1 VHPGLFLCC
10 SPQGRAACP
19 ESGCKLGVSQMY
31 GSHNKIHFRVFASVP
46 HKLKNKEPNY
56 ITHSLHGCT
65 HSLFLFTLL
74 LYSSFTPPLFLL
86 YSSITPLLLLLYSS
100 LIPPLLL
107 HYSSFTPPLLLHHSS
122 FTPPLLLHYSS
133 FTPPL
138 LLLYSSITPPL
149 LLLYTSGSAPKC
161 WCELSP
167 TAVVFICESTCVL
180 LQAPLHC

>member
-1 VHPGLFLCC
+1 MHLYRDRSNDVGKRMVINGVRVHPGLFLCC

-74 LYSSFTPPLFLL
+74 LYSSFTPPL
-86 YSSITPLLLLLYSS
+86 LLLYSS
-100 LIPPLLL
+100 FIPPAQHQSVGVNYRPQRWSLFVKAPVCSCRL
-107 HYSSFTPPLLLHHSS
+107 HC
-122 FTPPLLLHYSS
+122 
-133 FTPPL
+133 
-138 LLLYSSITPPL
+138 IANV
-149 LLLYTSGSAPKC
+149 GCNK
-161 WCELSP
+161 
-167 TAVVFICESTCVL
+167 
-180 LQAPLHC
+180 APLHCQPGGVHC